1 MAFYDYTDLKLWSYC
16 LESFTDLSILIQHL
30 RTEHDDEFKIL
41 SDPPITA
48 DVDDDQAIVAI
59 SGDDNVADALFF
71 SLFQDELQ
79 PAMVRTHAAE
89 DLAAVMAWVKG
100 LPGPTDIELLIE
112 DKFFLLSFVSL
123 DLHVKMDFLDPFPVS
138 ETVHS

>member
-16 LESFTDLSILIQHL
+16 LESFTHLSILIQQL

-48 DVDDDQAIVAI
+48 DVDDDQAIYY
-59 SGDDNVADALFF
+59 
-71 SLFQDELQ
+71 DELQ